1 MRRIS
6 MISLSALMFASAAP
20 AFAETTPGAPTA
32 APETV
37 TTVVDDAAPAA
48 AQDAAPA
55 EAAAPASPF
64 TISAN
69 ATLVSDYRFRGF
81 SQTGENG
88 AIQGTINLNH
98 ESGFYIGTF
107 GSSVGFAGHTEVDL
121 YGGYTKTIG
130 GITLDGGLLYYLYP
144 KKGNADTDF
153 FEPYI
158 NVSGT
163 VGPVTAKVGANF
175 AWGGQA
181 ALGDNSA
188 VYLHGDLTAA
198 IPKTPFGLAAHIGY
212 AKSDAFPGGIDG
224 DVIDYSI
231 GATATYKSLTFGV
244 TYVNT
249 DETNSTF
256 GGLFT
261 GGYKNAIGAD
271 GAVVFSLTAAMP
283 AAGSDTS
290 APSSIKITGGAT
302 LVSDYRF
309 RGFTQNNENAAIQGT
324 INLTHDSGFYVG
336 TWASSVGFAGNTEVD
351 LYGGYSKTING
362 ITLDGGLLY
371 YLYPK
376 HGNADT
382 DYFEPY
388 VNVSGTLGPV
398 TAKVGANYAW
408 GGQAAL
414 GDYSS
419 IYFHGDLTAAIPKTP
434 FSLTGHLGY
443 AKSDSFLG
451 GVTGDVVDYSVG
463 ATATWKALTFGVSYV
478 NTNET
483 NVLNAKELLG
493 ADGAVIFSIGASF

>member
-1 MRRIS
+1 MRHFS
-6 MISLSALMFASAAP
+6 MISLSALMIASATP
-20 AFAETTPGAPTA
+20 AFASETAPASATA
-32 APETV
+32 ADTT
-37 TTVVDDAAPAA
+37 TTVVDDTAA
-48 AQDAAPA
+48 ATQDAAPA
-55 EAAAPASPF
+55 AEPAPAASPF
-64 TISAN
+64 SVTAS

-98 ESGFYIGTF
+98 ESGFYVGTW

-121 YGGYTKTIG
+121 YGGYTKTFG
-130 GITLDGGLLYYLYP
+130 KVTLDAGLLYYLYP

-153 FEPYI
+153 FEPYV
-158 NVSGT
+158 NVSTT
-163 VGPVTAKVGANF
+163 VGPVTAKVGVNY

-188 VYLHGDLTAA
+188 VYLHGDISTA
-198 IPKTPFGLAAHIGY
+198 IPSTPFGLNAHIGW

-224 DVIDYSI
+224 KVLDYSF
-231 GATATYKSLTFGV
+231 GATAAYKSLTLGV
-244 TYVNT
+244 SYVNT

-256 GGLFT
+256 GGLIP
-261 GGYKNAIGAD
+261 GGYKNFIGAD

-283 AAGSDTS
+283 AAGSDTD

-309 RGFTQNNENAAIQGT
+309 RGYTQNNENAAIQGT
-324 INLTHDSGFYVG
+324 IVLTHDSGFYVG
-336 TWASSVGFAGNTEVD
+336 TWASSIGFAGNTEVD
-351 LYGGYSKTING
+351 LYGGYSKTFNG

-382 DYFEPY
+382 DFFEPY
-388 VNVSGTLGPV
+388 VNVSTTLGPV

-414 GDYSS
+414 GDASS
-419 IYFHGDLTAAIPKTP
+419 IYLHGELNAGIPKTP
-434 FSLTGHLGY
+434 FGLNAHIGY
-443 AKSDSFLG
+443 AKSDSFMG
-451 GVTGDVVDYSVG
+451 GVTGDVIDYSVG
-463 ATATWKALTFGVSYV
+463 ATVAWKALTFGVSYV

-483 NVLNAKELLG
+483 NFLNAKEALG
-493 ADGAVIFSIGASF
+493 ADGAAIFSISAAF